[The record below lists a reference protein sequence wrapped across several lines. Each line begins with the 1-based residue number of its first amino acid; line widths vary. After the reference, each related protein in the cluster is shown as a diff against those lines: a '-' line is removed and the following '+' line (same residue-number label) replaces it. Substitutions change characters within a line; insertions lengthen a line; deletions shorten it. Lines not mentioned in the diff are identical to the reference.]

1 MKINFYKYHGTGNDF
16 IMIDDRENVLDLST
30 SQVKNLCDR
39 HFGIGADGLIRVLN
53 KNGFDFE
60 MVYYNSDGNL
70 GSMCGNGGRCA
81 AAFVN
86 YLGMIETEASFSAF
100 DGPHFASIISVSPML
115 VKLKMNDVFQ
125 ISKEGNSF
133 VINTG
138 SPHFI
143 TFVNSVEKIELVKMG
158 REIRNSEKYV
168 NEGINVN
175 FVQIENEGLKI
186 RTYERGVEDETLSC
200 GTGVTASV
208 LAAVTAGL
216 IPNKNICHVETPG
229 GKLKVHF
236 NAVSNGFDQIWLE
249 GPAEAVFSGV
259 VELS

>member
-16 IMIDDRENVLDLST
+16 IMIDDRENVLDLSVA
-30 SQVKNLCDR
+30 QVRSLCDR
-39 HFGIGADGLIRVLN
+39 HFGIGADGLIKILF

-81 AAFVN
+81 AAFVQH
-86 YLGMIETEASFSAF
+86 LGMIESEASFSAY
-100 DGPHFASIISVSPML
+100 DGPHFASIISVSPMM
-115 VKLKMNDVFQ
+115 VKLKMNDVSNV
-125 ISKEGNSF
+125 SKEGESF
-133 VINTG
+133 LLNTG
-138 SPHFI
+138 SPHYVTFI
-143 TFVNSVEKIELVKMG
+143 NSVENIDIVKMG
-158 REIRNSEKYV
+158 REIRNSERFV

-175 FVQIENEGLKI
+175 FVEIENGGLKI

-208 LAAVTAGL
+208 LAAVSAGL
-216 IPNKNICHVETPG
+216 IKTKDICHVSTPG

-236 NAVSNGFDQIWLE
+236 KSAYHGFEQIWLE
-249 GPAEAVFSGV
+249 GPAEIVFSGV

>member
-16 IMIDDRENVLDLST
+16 IMIDDRENVLNLSIT
-30 SQVKNLCDR
+30 QVRTLCDR
-39 HFGIGADGLIRVLN
+39 HFGIGADGLIRILN

-81 AAFVN
+81 AAFVQH
-86 YLGMIETEASFSAF
+86 LGMIETEASFSAF
-100 DGPHFASIISVSPML
+100 DGPHFASIISLSPMI
-115 VKLKMNDVFQ
+115 VKLKMNDVSG
-125 ISKEGNSF
+125 ISKDGDSF

-138 SPHFI
+138 SPHYI
-143 TFVNSVEKIELVKMG
+143 TFVNSVEKIDIVKMG
-158 REIRNSEKYV
+158 SEIRNSEKYV

-175 FVQIENEGLKI
+175 FVEIENGGLKI
-186 RTYERGVEDETLSC
+186 RTYERGVEGETLSC

-208 LAAVTAGL
+208 LAAVNSGL
-216 IPNKNICHVETPG
+216 ITNKDACIVSTPG

-236 NAVSNGFDQIWLE
+236 NTLSNGFDQIWLE